1 MAKLYDYRL
10 GAGVL
15 VADERVGELVLSG
28 DYGFVKGEPVHLT
41 DESGE
46 LYNIPPENALEA
58 LEAGYNYAPKEVVD
72 DARMRFEVED
82 SPLTSAGYGFA
93 RSLTFGASDALLP
106 NKKKLQLHRELNPVA
121 TTLSEIGG
129 MITPMGATGLA
140 ARGATKATS
149 MLLKAASKR
158 AARTKGLKTA
168 GSALS
173 SRVVTGAAR
182 GAAEGAVVGTM
193 YGTSSQ
199 LLDDPE
205 NYPTFADHVYA
216 GAGFGAVAGGI
227 LSAIG
232 GALKAGGGRFKKEA
246 DKAYFRIFDPKKKEW
261 NDVTRKGKYPDAVY
275 TLGEQ
280 IRKLDKKGVLQ
291 NLDDAEAMV
300 KELDDV
306 LLPAYGGKIDEIIEQ
321 VERAAKKAGI
331 SLEDIRFDPEKIA
344 ARMEQE
350 IIHNAKAMGKGLV
363 DDPIIVAKLKRAQK
377 SIDAFREIA
386 YKNLH
391 PVLRKIGLKGRTLSF
406 RESEELKR
414 FYQRELANYK
424 KNPDNYDYFTH
435 MARIIREESEN
446 ALDAI
451 AGRLSQSDKISKS
464 IYAEFIEAK
473 EIYKALRQLRAIA
486 SGAAARDAVNN
497 RLPLTSYIIGGGM
510 AGGVFAGADSAL
522 TGGLG
527 AAATFLGTAMLRKQ
541 VKDHGELFLARTLG
555 RITDYGEMLNFAGKS
570 ESAISKSVQA
580 IIRGGSAA
588 TVKIA
593 NPFPDSPKAAVKSFE
608 KIKGDLEEL
617 NSNPRTLYKRMDAML
632 PDIEGDQTIN
642 SELAQTMS
650 NVVNFLS
657 EKLPGSTL
665 GGQQLFYDSKQNPPL
680 NSILKFLRHVE
691 IANDPNKI
699 LQYIAAGKL
708 TPEHMETIE
717 TVFPRLYQSQVEAI
731 LAGFISQNRTINL
744 NSAVQQSLSM
754 FLKKPTGRMYD
765 KKFVQATQ
773 GAYAEKRQQGQKD
786 GGGGGMQLNLPESA
800 TTVQQATAL

>member
-15 VADERVGELVLSG
+15 VADERVGELVMSG
-28 DYGFVKGEPVHLT
+28 NYGFIAGDAVHLT

-46 LYNIPPENALEA
+46 LYNIPPENAKEA
-58 LEAGYNYAPKEVVD
+58 LAAGYNFAPKEVVD

-82 SPLTSAGYGFA
+82 SPLTSAGYGLA

-106 NKKKLQLHRELNPVA
+106 NKKELQLHREINPVA
-121 TTLSEIGG
+121 TTLGEIGG
-129 MITPMGATGLA
+129 MLTPVGATGLA

-149 MLLKAASKR
+149 MLLRAASKR
-158 AARTKGLKTA
+158 AARTTGLKTA
-168 GSALS
+168 GSVLS
-173 SRVVTGAAR
+173 SRVVTGAAK
-182 GAAEGAVVGTM
+182 GAAEGAAVGTM

-199 LLDDPE
+199 ILDDPE
-205 NYPTFADHVYA
+205 KRPLFADHIYA
-216 GAGFGAVAGGI
+216 GAGFGMAAGGI

-232 GALKAGGGRFKKEA
+232 GALKAGGGKFKKEA
-246 DKAYFRIFDPKKKEW
+246 DKSYFKIFGTKTDATR
-261 NDVTRKGKYPDAVY
+261 VTRKGKYPDAVY

-300 KELDDV
+300 TELDDV
-306 LLPAYGGKIDEIIEQ
+306 LLPAYGGKIDEIITQ
-321 VERAAKKAGI
+321 VDRAAKQAGI
-331 SLEDIRFDPEKIA
+331 KLDDIRFDPETIA

-363 DDPIIVAKLKRAQK
+363 DDPIMVAKIKRAQA

-386 YKNLH
+386 YKNMH
-391 PVLRKIGLKGRTLSF
+391 PVLRKIGLKGRTLKF

-424 KNPDNYDYFTH
+424 TNPENFDYFTH

-451 AGRLSQSDKISKS
+451 AGRLSQSSKLPKT
-464 IYAEFIEAK
+464 IHAEFIEAK
-473 EIYKALRQLRAIA
+473 EIYKALRQFRDIA

-497 RLPLTSYIIGGGM
+497 RLPLTSYIVGGGL
-510 AGGVFAGADSAL
+510 AGGVFAGADSVL

-570 ESAISKSVQA
+570 EQSINKFVQG

-588 TVKIA
+588 TTKIT
-593 NPFPDSPKAAVKSFE
+593 NPFPDSPKETVKSFE
-608 KIKGDLEEL
+608 KIKKNLDTL
-617 NSNPRTLYKRMDAML
+617 NENPQTLYKRLDAML
-632 PDIEGDQTIN
+632 PDVEGDQTIN
-642 SELAQTMS
+642 KELAQTMG
-650 NVVNFLS
+650 NVVGFLT

-665 GGQQLFYDSKQNPPL
+665 GGQQLFYDQKQTPPL
-680 NSILKFLRHVE
+680 NSILKFLRYVE
-691 IANDPNKI
+691 IADDPNKI

-731 LAGFISQNRTINL
+731 LTGFIGQGKAKNL
-744 NSAVQQSLSM
+744 NSAVLQSLSM

-765 KKFVQATQ
+765 QKFIQATQ
-773 GAYAEKRQQGQKD
+773 GVYAEKRQQGQQG
-786 GGGGGMQLNLPESA
+786 GGGGGMQLDLPESA
-800 TTVQQATAL
+800 TPVQQATAI